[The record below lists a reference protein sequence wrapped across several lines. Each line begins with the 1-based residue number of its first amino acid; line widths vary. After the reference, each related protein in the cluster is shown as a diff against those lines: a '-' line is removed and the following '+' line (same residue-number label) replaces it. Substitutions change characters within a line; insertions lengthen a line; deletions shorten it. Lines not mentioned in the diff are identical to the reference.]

1 MKKKNSQTLSNTLN
15 MSGVTNRVA
24 PDQLKSLAILS
35 GKTARRSTVDRKG
48 KDIKKEKKPRFFML
62 STCLLFT
69 SFKEFSNH
77 RKKTDRVVDLAVNHS
92 PHFKYKDHQWI
103 SI

>member
-48 KDIKKEKKPRFFML
+48 KDIKK
-62 STCLLFT
+62 
-69 SFKEFSNH
+69 
-77 RKKTDRVVDLAVNHS
+77 RKKATFLYVINMS
-92 PHFKYKDHQWI
+92 IIYKFQRI
-103 SI
+103 